1 MNPTQKAY
9 ETYDLTL
16 VNLKRSQSFYH
27 IKNLGIIRQRKNQFK
42 EKPEKIEHVPNS
54 ELTSKFELI

>member
-9 ETYDLTL
+9 DSYDLTL

-27 IKNLGIIRQRKNQFK
+27 FKNLSTIKQRKSQFQSHPDK
-42 EKPEKIEHVPNS
+42 VNHVPYS
-54 ELTSKFELI
+54 ELSSK